1 LNISDIKLIC
11 GAQRLPC
18 GDRIDK
24 KNIAHWLAAHPKK
37 KRGHPKLKKVV
48 ATATTDDANNTH
60 THPKT
65 GAMGNHH
72 INAQEG
78 GARKLHFWDF
88 LGISSEYLV
97 SKQRA
102 KMVHASK

>member
-18 GDRIDK
+18 GDRIVK

-65 GAMGNHH
+65 GVGFSVMRLW
-72 INAQEG
+72 IDRK
-78 GARKLHFWDF
+78 ARTSWTLVLFLRMIYLEAKKLEDP
-88 LGISSEYLV
+88 
-97 SKQRA
+97 
-102 KMVHASK
+102 